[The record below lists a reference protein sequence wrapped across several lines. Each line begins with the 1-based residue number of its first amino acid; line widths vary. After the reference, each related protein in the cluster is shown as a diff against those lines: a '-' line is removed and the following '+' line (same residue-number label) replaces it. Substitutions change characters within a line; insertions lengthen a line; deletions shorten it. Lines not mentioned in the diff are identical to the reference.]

1 MENTKIKIAFVLANL
16 KLGGVEKVVLSLA
29 KGFVEKGLEV
39 TLVLANEEGDFLKQV
54 PCRVNIDSLNIP
66 APDSRG
72 FFANA
77 HRVFVALV
85 RYFSNHDFDVVF
97 PSWYHIDLIIMFA
110 IRLVNLFKKNKT
122 RIVLILHIPYEFY
135 LSQSRIKFL
144 FSIIA
149 AKIMLKLPDKL
160 VAVSE
165 SVKKSFGNY
174 DKIAVI
180 CNPVVTQDLFVKSN
194 EPVDQDFFTAK
205 KVPVIISVG
214 RLSQQKDFTTL
225 LRAFVIVKK
234 EIDSQLVILGEGEE
248 RENLQRL
255 ARDLHIEDSVWMPG
269 FAENPYKYV
278 SKSSVFVLP
287 SKFEGLPLALIEAL
301 AVGCPVVSTDC
312 PGGSK
317 EILENGKYG
326 KLVPVGDHEAIAKAI
341 IDTLKNPPPK
351 ELLQERGKMFSVEA
365 AVNKYLELIWDLK

>member
-16 KLGGVEKVVLSLA
+16 KFGGVEKVVLSLA

-39 TLVLANEEGDFLKQV
+39 TLVLANKEGDFLKQV
-54 PCRVNIDSLNIP
+54 PHGVNIDSLNIP

-77 HRVFVALV
+77 PCVFVALL
-85 RYFSNHDFDVVF
+85 RYFSNHDFNVVF
-97 PSWYHIDLIIMFA
+97 PSWYHIDLITMFA
-110 IRLVNLFKKNKT
+110 IRLVNLFKKNT
-122 RIVLILHIPYEFY
+122 IRIIFILHGIYESY
-135 LSQSRIKFL
+135 LSQSRIKYL

-149 AKIMLKLPDKL
+149 SKIVLKLPDKL

-165 SVKKSFGNY
+165 SVKKSFGND

-180 CNPVVTQDLFVKSN
+180 YNPVVTPDMLDKSN

-205 KVPVIISVG
+205 KVSIIISVG
-214 RLSQQKDFTTL
+214 RLSQEKDFATL
-225 LRAFVIVKK
+225 LRAFAIVEK
-234 EIDSQLVILGEGEE
+234 EIDSQLVIVGEGKE

-255 ARDLHIEDSVWMPG
+255 ARNLHIEDSVWMPG
-269 FAENPYKYV
+269 FVENPYKYV
-278 SKSSVFVLP
+278 SKSSVFVLS
-287 SKFEGLPLALIEAL
+287 SKFEGFALVLVEAL
-301 AVGCPVVSTDC
+301 SVGCPVVSTDC
-312 PGGSK
+312 PGGPR

-326 KLVPVGDHEAIAKAI
+326 KLVPVGDHEALAKAI

>member
-1 MENTKIKIAFVLANL
+1 MGNPKIKIAFVLANL

-54 PCRVNIDSLNIP
+54 PCGVNIDSLNIP

-77 HRVFVALV
+77 PRVFVALV
-85 RYFSNHDFDVVF
+85 RYFSNNDFEFVF
-97 PSWYHIDLIIMFA
+97 PSWYHIDLITMFA

-122 RIVLILHIPYEFY
+122 RIVLILHGPYESY
-135 LSQSRIKFL
+135 LSQSRIKYL
-144 FSIIA
+144 FSIVA
-149 AKIMLKLPDKL
+149 SKIMLKLPDKL

-165 SVKKSFGNY
+165 SVKKSFGKD

-180 CNPVVTQDLFVKSN
+180 YNPVVPPDMLDKSN

-214 RLSQQKDFTTL
+214 RLSQEKDFTTL

-312 PGGSK
+312 PSGSK

-341 IDTLKNPPPK
+341 IDTLKNPLPK

>member
-1 MENTKIKIAFVLANL
+1 MGNPKRKIAFVLANL
-16 KLGGVEKVVLSLA
+16 KFGGVEKVVLTLA
-29 KGFVEKGLEV
+29 KGFVEKGIEV
-39 TLVLANEEGDFLKQV
+39 TLVLANEEGEFLKQV
-54 PCRVNIDSLNIP
+54 LYGLNIASLNIP

-77 HRVFVALV
+77 PRVFISLV
-85 RYFSNHDFDVVF
+85 RYFSNHDFDAVF
-97 PSWYHIDLIIMFA
+97 PSWYHIDLITMFA

-122 RIVLILHIPYEFY
+122 RMIFILHGPYESY
-135 LSQSRIKFL
+135 LSHSRIKYL

-149 AKIMLKLPDKL
+149 SKIVLKLPDKL

-165 SVKKSFGNY
+165 SVKKSFGND

-180 CNPVVTQDLFVKSN
+180 YNPVVTPDMLDKSN

-205 KVPVIISVG
+205 KVSIIISVG
-214 RLSQQKDFTTL
+214 RLSQEKDFATL
-225 LRAFVIVKK
+225 LRAFAIVEK
-234 EIDSQLVILGEGEE
+234 EIDSQLVIVGEGKE

-255 ARDLHIEDSVWMPG
+255 ARNLHIEDSVWMPG
-269 FAENPYKYV
+269 FVENPYKYV
-278 SKSSVFVLP
+278 SKSSVFVLS
-287 SKFEGLPLALIEAL
+287 SKFEGFALVLVEAL
-301 AVGCPVVSTDC
+301 SVGCPVVSTDC
-312 PGGSK
+312 PGGPR

-326 KLVPVGDHEAIAKAI
+326 KLVPVGDHEALAKAI

>member
-1 MENTKIKIAFVLANL
+1 MGNPKRKIAFVLANL
-16 KLGGVEKVVLSLA
+16 KFGGVEKVVLTLA
-29 KGFVEKGLEV
+29 KGFVEKGIEV
-39 TLVLANEEGDFLKQV
+39 TLVLANDEGDFLKQV
-54 PCRVNIDSLNIP
+54 PHGVNIDSLNIP

-77 HRVFVALV
+77 HRVFVALL
-85 RYFSNHDFDVVF
+85 RYFSNHDFNVVF
-97 PSWYHIDLIIMFA
+97 PSWYHIDLITMFA

-122 RIVLILHIPYEFY
+122 RMILILHGPYESY
-135 LSQSRIKFL
+135 LSHSRIKYL

-165 SVKKSFGNY
+165 SVKKSFGNN

-180 CNPVVTQDLFVKSN
+180 YNPVVPPDMLDKSN

-205 KVPVIISVG
+205 KIPIIISVG
-214 RLSQQKDFTTL
+214 RLSQEKDFATL
-225 LRAFVIVKK
+225 LRAFAIVKK
-234 EIDSQLVILGEGEE
+234 EIDSQLVIVGEGKE
-248 RENLQRL
+248 RENLKRL
-255 ARDLHIEDSVWMPG
+255 ARNLHVEDSVWMPG

-278 SKSSVFVLP
+278 SKSSVFVLS
-287 SKFEGLPLALIEAL
+287 SKFEGFALVLVEAL
-301 AVGCPVVSTDC
+301 SVGCPVLSTDC
-312 PGGSK
+312 PGGPR

-326 KLVPVGDHEAIAKAI
+326 KLVPVGDYKALAKAI
-341 IDTLKNPPPK
+341 VDTLKNPPPK

-365 AVNKYLELIWDLK
+365 AINKYLELIWNLK